1 MNAAAQAALLARLS
15 PAALSQVMTLAF
27 DLAGPDAATCSFS
40 GPGVYRLRES
50 QRSDRTALYHV
61 DEVMEHPSGP
71 FIMCRST
78 DPEIRLPI
86 SFQGPFEA
94 WAVERVDMGGAAP

>member
-1 MNAAAQAALLARLS
+1 MQARLLALILTVPRSQWDELIDGIKKI
-15 PAALSQVMTLAF
+15 AAGLCVY
-27 DLAGPDAATCSFS
+27 S

-50 QRSDRTALYHV
+50 PTSERTALYHV
-61 DEVMEHPSGP
+61 DDVIEHPSGP

-94 WAVERVDMGGAAP
+94 WAVERVYAEGGAS